1 MITEHDLDEAIAE
14 CKGKRKP
21 DANDCIK
28 LAAFLTIKEQLYPG
42 GQQMQSFSYSPP
54 PTVAAETVDYQSD
67 SEFAGAVDGKRQNEV
82 WPVMDELMDTL
93 AVINPR
99 LYDAVMRKLR

>member
-28 LAAFLTIKEQLYPG
+28 LAAFYTIKSHLYPTAAA
-42 GQQMQSFSYSPP
+42 QSFAYATP
-54 PTVAAETVDYQSD
+54 PTQKDDSLIDFPGE
-67 SEFAGAVDGKRQNEV
+67 SEFAGVIDGRKQSDV
-82 WPVMDELMDTL
+82 WPVMDELMTTL
-93 AVINPR
+93 SAINPR
-99 LYDAVMRKLR
+99 LYDAVMRKLN